1 MNSRRRNMRRRPR
14 PGGVTLLELVIS
26 TSIMSLLF
34 VGMASAISLAASSI
48 PNSRSLSTVTVST
61 QRVLEQLAGE
71 LAYAIALTRG
81 TATTL
86 EFTVADRDGVF
97 PSPETIKY
105 SWAGAGSPL
114 LRQYNST
121 AGVAVIEGVQSVRFT
136 LETAAGPTGTVVTTV
151 RCFIQTTAD
160 SRTRL
165 STNVRLLNRPAP
177 PS

>member
-1 MNSRRRNMRRRPR
+1 MNARRRIIRRRPSR
-14 PGGVTLLELVIS
+14 SGVTLLELVIS

-34 VGMASAISLAASSI
+34 VGMASAISLAAKSI
-48 PNSRSLSTVTVST
+48 PDSTNLSTVTIST

-71 LAYAIALTRG
+71 LAYAIALTKG
-81 TATTL
+81 TSTTL
-86 EFTVADRDGVF
+86 EFTVADRDGVS

-105 SWAGAGSPL
+105 SWAGTGSPL
-114 LRQYNST
+114 LRHYNT
-121 AGVAVIEGVQSVRFT
+121 AAGVAVIDKVQSVQFT
-136 LETAAGPTGTVVTTV
+136 LETATGSSGTVVTAI

-165 STNVRLLNRPAP
+165 STSVRLLNRPAP